1 MEKIEQALSNPD
13 VSMQETHW
21 EMAEKT
27 RMGKYLTEVETVFI
41 KKNVDF
47 SKTALVLDVGAE
59 SGRISL
65 IALNTKTNVVSID
78 IDMFSLRRLRKRTK
92 QAYVVAAD
100 ARYLPFRRDVFDAVF
115 LIEVLDYIPELDVAL
130 SDCSRVLKP
139 DSGCILSFGNR
150 SSFKGKLKSLR
161 SKPYLH
167 SFKGVMQSLPASG
180 LIYRSSLGFNWL
192 LFGRTSQNYLIPI
205 LAWFEQ
211 TLGLRRLRRY
221 GPWVIVHVVKQ
232 LNKK

>member
-1 MEKIEQALSNPD
+1 MEKIEQTLSNLD

-65 IALNTKTNVVSID
+65 IALNTKTNVVGID
-78 IDMFSLRRLRKRTK
+78 IDVSSLRRLRKRTK

-100 ARYLPFRRDVFDAVF
+100 ARYLPFRHDVFDAVF
-115 LIEVLDYIPELDVAL
+115 LIEVLDYIHELDVAL

-139 DSGCILSFGNR
+139 DSSCILSFGNR

-167 SFKGVMQSLPASG
+167 SFKGVMQSLPAAG
-180 LIYRSSLGFNWL
+180 LIYGSSLGFNWL
-192 LFGRTSQNYLIPI
+192 LFGRTSQNYFIPI

-211 TLGLRRLRRY
+211 ALGLRRLRKY
-221 GPWVIVHVVKQ
+221 SPWVIVHVVKQ